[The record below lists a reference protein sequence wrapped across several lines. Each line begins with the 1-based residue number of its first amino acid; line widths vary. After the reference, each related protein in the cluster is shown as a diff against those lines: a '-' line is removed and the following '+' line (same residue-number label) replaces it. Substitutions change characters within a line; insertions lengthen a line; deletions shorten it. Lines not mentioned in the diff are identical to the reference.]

1 NAILGNQALP
11 PQFQN
16 LGNLSGPGLLNALT
30 QFSGENSAG
39 FLQGAF
45 QSGDLFLKLL
55 VNPFLDGRF
64 GNGAGFGAAMRFA
77 ADEPPAMPEAAL
89 AFAKAMPTKAPP
101 LGIATSASAAYR
113 VWGSAYGGSET
124 VDGDAAVGSHRTTSR
139 AFGFAAGVD
148 YPIAPMTTVGFAL

>member
-1 NAILGNQALP
+1 SATLSYDTNDVFLNLGNGFVILNAPGANQNQQSVLNGINNAILGNQALP

-30 QFSGENSAG
+30 QFSGENNAG

-64 GNGAGFGAAMRFA
+64 GNGAGFGAAMGFA
-77 ADEPPAMPEAAL
+77 PEEPPAMPEAAL

-113 VWGSAYGGSET
+113 
-124 VDGDAAVGSHRTTSR
+124 
-139 AFGFAAGVD
+139 
-148 YPIAPMTTVGFAL
+148 